1 MRMCFSNIVT
11 ERLFMHRDGL
21 AQSTRSESSAV
32 FVVFMRRAFVDR
44 EEFDSSLYSFSF
56 QRFYLKKLIG
66 LACWIH

>member
-1 MRMCFSNIVT
+1 
-11 ERLFMHRDGL
+11 MHRDGL

-32 FVVFMRRAFVDR
+32 FVIVVRRAFVDP

-56 QRFYLKKLIG
+56 RRFYLKKLIG